1 MQNKG
6 FARLL
11 GVLLCVL
18 VAAGCVSLGE
28 VVKLAGRV
36 QDAGYSGVSV
46 HHQTSNGFDTISVS
60 AFKPTETDDDGAA
73 IFRLIWDTYPEE
85 VDQAVVSVNGRP
97 RAASKAELERA
108 FGPRKIQPKESGTA
122 ATVALL
128 VLVVLLA
135 CAVVVVVVVRV
146 RRRRRRQLP
155 PPPYPQGPYY
165 YQP

>member
-1 MQNKG
+1 MKNHA

-11 GVLLCVL
+11 GVLLSVL
-18 VAAGCVSLGE
+18 VAAGCVSLAE
-28 VVKLAGRV
+28 LAKLAGRV
-36 QDAGYSGVSV
+36 EDAGYSGVSV
-46 HHQTSNGFDTISVS
+46 HHQTTNGYDTISVS
-60 AFKPTETDDDGAA
+60 AFKPTETDDGEA

-85 VDQAVVSVNGRP
+85 VDRAVVAVNGKP
-97 RAASKAELERA
+97 RSATAAEMEAA
-108 FGPRKIQPKESGTA
+108 FGARKVQPEESSTA
-122 ATVALL
+122 ATVAWLAI
-128 VLVVLLA
+128 VLILA